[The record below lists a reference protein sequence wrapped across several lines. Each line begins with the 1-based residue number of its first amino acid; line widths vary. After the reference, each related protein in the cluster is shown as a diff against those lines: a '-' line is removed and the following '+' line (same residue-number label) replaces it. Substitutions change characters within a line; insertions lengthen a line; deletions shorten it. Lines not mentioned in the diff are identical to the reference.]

1 MSRRS
6 PIQSP
11 ARPPRQGIKRTA
23 SPENLN
29 SQSVS
34 SPISSTASS
43 EAASSGAKCVRTRS
57 QTPPASSP
65 GIQRTASAGNL
76 RGQKAESPIH
86 FIASVGAAELSDVR
100 FGSIRRTA
108 SGGAAGSVLSLVRTR
123 SASMFSGIQRT
134 ASTGQLREQ
143 TVESPIHRTASG
155 GAAGSVLS
163 LVRTRSASMLSGI
176 QRTASTGQLREQ
188 TVESPIHRTA
198 SGGAA
203 GSGVSFGA
211 ETVWSPFDMI
221 SRTARGGEAVRSDQ
235 SSVRQTKAS
244 QARAGLVGHNHVQ
257 KALAVV
263 QNSGIQAARESLFS
277 SSTMRVAKRSISKAK
292 AEVLQK
298 DIGNEIKEAKGLDHI
313 LATALQNSNLSGG
326 MIQQILPEEAWTRM
340 SSLDSAH
347 DSSMNSS
354 KFVRMSSVDSSVV
367 KVGSRRSISS
377 GTSHTKDDDDEDL
390 QGWWIGDVYNGRA
403 GCDIFVTRKDFE
415 NQDDEEG
422 VTKGVTKGKKKKL
435 LNGRIK
441 NMIDVKGILL
451 SGSDDDHA
459 DIGKQMGQQAFVSLM
474 IGDWRAASDCIKEF
488 KYFTDEERAA
498 ALSYTDHDG
507 NTLMHMATMD
517 ADVLDVREMKAK
529 VAGKVGIKF
538 EDSTDQIVRENII
551 QVHNANVVLC
561 NTIGD
566 I

>member
-1 MSRRS
+1 M
-6 PIQSP
+6 
-11 ARPPRQGIKRTA
+11 
-23 SPENLN
+23 
-29 SQSVS
+29 S
-34 SPISSTASS
+34 SPISRTASS
-43 EAASSGAKCVRTRS
+43 EAAGSGTKCVRTRS
-57 QTPPASSP
+57 QTPPARSP

-76 RGQKAESPIH
+76 RGQKPESPIR
-86 FIASVGAAELSDVR
+86 FTASVGVAEVSDVSL
-100 FGSIRRTA
+100 GAILRTA
-108 SGGAAGSVLSLVRTR
+108 SGGAAGSGVSLVHTR

-143 TVESPIHRTASG
+143 TVQSPIHRTAS
-155 GAAGSVLS
+155 
-163 LVRTRSASMLSGI
+163 R
-176 QRTASTGQLREQ
+176 
-188 TVESPIHRTA
+188 
-198 SGGAA
+198 GAA

-221 SRTARGGEAVRSDQ
+221 SRTASGGAAGEAVSSDQ

-244 QARAGLVGHNHVQ
+244 QARAGMVGHNHVQ

-326 MIQQILPEEAWTRM
+326 IIQQILPEEAWTRI
-340 SSLDSAH
+340 
-347 DSSMNSS
+347 
-354 KFVRMSSVDSSVV
+354 SSVDSSVG
-367 KVGSRRSISS
+367 KVDSRRSISS
-377 GTSHTKDDDDEDL
+377 GASHTKDDDDEDL
-390 QGWWIGDVYNGRA
+390 EGWWIGDVYNGRA
-403 GCDIFVTRKDFE
+403 GCDIFVNRKDFE
-415 NQDDEEG
+415 NEEDEEG
-422 VTKGVTKGKKKKL
+422 VTKGVTKVKKKKL

-451 SGSDDDHA
+451 SGSDDDRT

-474 IGDWRAASDCIKEF
+474 IGDWRAATDCIKEF
-488 KYFTDEERAA
+488 KHFTDEERAA

-551 QVHNANVVLC
+551 QVQC
-561 NTIGD
+561 KRGSMQD
-566 I
+566 GW

>member
-1 MSRRS
+1 M
-6 PIQSP
+6 
-11 ARPPRQGIKRTA
+11 
-23 SPENLN
+23 
-29 SQSVS
+29 
-34 SPISSTASS
+34 
-43 EAASSGAKCVRTRS
+43 RTRS
-57 QTPPASSP
+57 QTPPARSP
-65 GIQRTASAGNL
+65 GIQRTASAGQL
-76 RGQKAESPIH
+76 RGQKAESPIR
-86 FIASVGAAELSDVR
+86 FTASVGVAEVSDVSL
-100 FGSIRRTA
+100 GAILRTA
-108 SGGAAGSVLSLVRTR
+108 SGGAAGSGVSLVRTR

-143 TVESPIHRTASG
+143 TVQSPIHRTAS
-155 GAAGSVLS
+155 
-163 LVRTRSASMLSGI
+163 R
-176 QRTASTGQLREQ
+176 
-188 TVESPIHRTA
+188 
-198 SGGAA
+198 GAA

-221 SRTARGGEAVRSDQ
+221 SRTASGGAAGEAVSSDQ

-244 QARAGLVGHNHVQ
+244 QARAGMVGHNHVQ

-298 DIGNEIKEAKGLDHI
+298 DIGNEIKDAKGLDHI

-326 MIQQILPEEAWTRM
+326 IIQQILPEEAWTRI
-340 SSLDSAH
+340 
-347 DSSMNSS
+347 
-354 KFVRMSSVDSSVV
+354 SSVDSSVG
-367 KVGSRRSISS
+367 KVDSRRSISS
-377 GTSHTKDDDDEDL
+377 GASHTKDDDDEDL
-390 QGWWIGDVYNGRA
+390 EGWWIGDVYNGRA
-403 GCDIFVTRKDFE
+403 GCDIFVNRKDFE
-415 NQDDEEG
+415 NEEDEEG
-422 VTKGVTKGKKKKL
+422 VTKGVTKVKKKKL

-451 SGSDDDHA
+451 SGSDDDRT

-474 IGDWRAASDCIKEF
+474 IGDWRAATDCIKEF
-488 KYFTDEERAA
+488 KHFTDEERAA

-551 QVHNANVVLC
+551 QVQC
-561 NTIGD
+561 KRGSMQD
-566 I
+566 GW

>member
-1 MSRRS
+1 M
-6 PIQSP
+6 
-11 ARPPRQGIKRTA
+11 
-23 SPENLN
+23 
-29 SQSVS
+29 S
-34 SPISSTASS
+34 SPISRTASS
-43 EAASSGAKCVRTRS
+43 EAAGSGTKCVRTRS
-57 QTPPASSP
+57 QTPPARSP

-76 RGQKAESPIH
+76 RGQKAESPIR
-86 FIASVGAAELSDVR
+86 FTASVGVAEVSDVSL
-100 FGSIRRTA
+100 GAILRTA

-143 TVESPIHRTASG
+143 TVQSPIHRTAS
-155 GAAGSVLS
+155 
-163 LVRTRSASMLSGI
+163 R
-176 QRTASTGQLREQ
+176 
-188 TVESPIHRTA
+188 
-198 SGGAA
+198 GAA

-221 SRTARGGEAVRSDQ
+221 SRTASGGAAGEAVSSDQ

-244 QARAGLVGHNHVQ
+244 QARAGMVGHNHVQ

-326 MIQQILPEEAWTRM
+326 IIQQILPEEAWTRI

-347 DSSMNSS
+347 DSSMTSS
-354 KFVRMSSVDSSVV
+354 KFVRMSSVDSSVG
-367 KVGSRRSISS
+367 KVDSRRSISS
-377 GTSHTKDDDDEDL
+377 GASHTKDDDDEDL
-390 QGWWIGDVYNGRA
+390 EGWWIGDVYNGRA
-403 GCDIFVTRKDFE
+403 GCDIFVNRKDFE
-415 NQDDEEG
+415 NEEDEEG
-422 VTKGVTKGKKKKL
+422 VTKGVTKVKKKKL

-451 SGSDDDHA
+451 SGSDDDRT

-474 IGDWRAASDCIKEF
+474 IGDWRAATDCIKEF
-488 KYFTDEERAA
+488 KHFTDEERAA

-551 QVHNANVVLC
+551 QVQC
-561 NTIGD
+561 KRGSMQD
-566 I
+566 GW